1 MYIYWHWVN
10 IVSAYGIWNIS
21 TVHSAIAGFPD
32 TTVVGPKFWTT
43 LDGGTTLLPPGQRG
57 QSRQERASTQ
67 KWYDEMMCICV
78 IISASLIFV
87 LAYIIH
93 TACIFYTTP
102 NFWCQLDCIWMCIY
116 ITCVLRIGV
125 TPIFSRS
132 RDSQQSTASAKA
144 ARTSAWRRIGR
155 KAKFGE
161 GWNFFSNE
169 CFFFGGFWRG
179 VCMKLHFCDFLDV
192 YFLDSFFEK
201 SLSLFLSTGIE
212 IWNL

>member
-1 MYIYWHWVN
+1 MEHFN
-10 IVSAYGIWNIS
+10 CPLR
-21 TVHSAIAGFPD
+21 HCGFPRHHCCWAEILNHLGWWD
-32 TTVVGPKFWTT
+32 DPPPT
-43 LDGGTTLLPPGQRG
+43 GTKGAEPPRTCFY
-57 QSRQERASTQ
+57 S
-67 KWYDEMMCICV
+67 EMIWWNDVYLCYHI
-78 IISASLIFV
+78 
-87 LAYIIH
+87 
-93 TACIFYTTP
+93 CIFNFCTCIHYTYSMYFLYHTQ
-102 NFWCQLDCIWMCIY
+102 FLMQLDCIWMCIY

-169 CFFFGGFWRG
+169 CFFLGGFWRG